1 MRQVQLQSSG
11 LNFCQDSI
19 CCFFSLFYELGG
31 CSVVSGWVSSSVF
44 DFHTVVVQPREEV
57 TLWCSN
63 FSILPVHIFWY
74 KLVDGSNASCIS
86 SMFSSEVNASLREG
100 FENGRF
106 NMTSNRTNIFLS
118 IKQVDASD
126 SGLYICGKDLEW
138 NIFSSTYLQVEVDVF
153 VEPFWILCAASIFLL
168 IIIICLVAK
177 IRRIQKGIEYSL
189 LMKMQKCTNTES
201 LNLKPPSMNPESDNL
216 NYAALTFKT
225 PKTKRTRTAEAE
237 KDLETTVVYA
247 ATR

>member
-1 MRQVQLQSSG
+1 MG
-11 LNFCQDSI
+11 K
-19 CCFFSLFYELGG
+19 FSLILAVFCTL
-31 CSVVSGWVSSSVF
+31 CWVSSSVF
-44 DFHTVVVQPREEV
+44 DFHTVVVQPRKEV

-63 FSILPVHIFWY
+63 FSALPVHIFWY
-74 KLVDGSNASCIS
+74 KLVDGSNASCIA

-100 FENGRF
+100 YENGKF

-126 SGLYICGKDLEW
+126 SGLYICGNGKDLEW

-168 IIIICLVAK
+168 IIIICLVEK
-177 IRRIQKGIEYSL
+177 IRRIQKARADSQNPQQI
-189 LMKMQKCTNTES
+189 K
-201 LNLKPPSMNPESDNL
+201 NPESDNL